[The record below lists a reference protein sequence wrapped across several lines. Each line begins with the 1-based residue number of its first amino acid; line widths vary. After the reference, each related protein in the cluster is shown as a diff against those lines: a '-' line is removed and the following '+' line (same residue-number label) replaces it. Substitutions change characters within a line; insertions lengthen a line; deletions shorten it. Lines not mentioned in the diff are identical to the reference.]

1 MHGLDKGHIR
11 LGIFNSM
18 CNYLPS
24 LIRGFNKKYP
34 HITFEIFQGSY
45 EDIIDWL
52 QTGTVDIGFL
62 SQTINPGFPFYKI
75 FSDPLMCIL
84 NPDIPTVSEKEI
96 SLSDLANHPFIM
108 QRESCDADAKL
119 IMDKLNLD
127 VHTVCHVVDDMTTVE
142 MVRQGFGF
150 AIMPLLTMSNLSNG
164 VKMLQIVPHENRVIG
179 AAVLNEA
186 NLSPTVKKC
195 FHFIQN
201 YDFAP
206 VLFP

>member
-18 CNYLPS
+18 CNYLPA

-84 NPDIPTVSEKEI
+84 NPDTPTVSETEI

-150 AIMPLLTMSNLSNG
+150 AIMPLLTMNNLSEG
-164 VKMLQIVPHENRVIG
+164 VKMLRIVPHENRVIG

-186 NLSPTVKKC
+186 NLSPAVKKC

>member
-1 MHGLDKGHIR
+1 
-11 LGIFNSM
+11 
-18 CNYLPS
+18 
-24 LIRGFNKKYP
+24 
-34 HITFEIFQGSY
+34 
-45 EDIIDWL
+45 
-52 QTGTVDIGFL
+52 
-62 SQTINPGFPFYKI
+62 
-75 FSDPLMCIL
+75 MCIL
-84 NPDIPTVSEKEI
+84 NPDTPTVSEKEI

-150 AIMPLLTMSNLSNG
+150 AIMPLLTMNNLSEG
-164 VKMLQIVPHENRVIG
+164 VKMLRIVPHENRVIG
-179 AAVLNEA
+179 VAVLNES
-186 NLSPTVKKC
+186 NLSPAVKKC

-201 YDFAP
+201 YDFVP